1 MNNLPES
8 VELLRIARAA
18 LETELKPLVTGEAR
32 YTLAMVA
39 NAMAIAA
46 REAEIGEARAAE
58 ALARLD
64 SLYGYAP
71 RDLHGAALVAAVAEH
86 ERRLCAHI
94 RAGAFD
100 ADGVERAAVL
110 EHLRESVRARLAIS
124 NPKYVKPPPSNL
136 PPEGEGR

>member
-1 MNNLPES
+1 MNNLPDGPG
-8 VELLRIARAA
+8 LLRIARAA
-18 LETELKPLVTGEAR
+18 LEAEVKPLVTGEAR

-46 REAEIGEARAAE
+46 REAETGEARAGE

-64 SLYGYAP
+64 ALYGYAP
-71 RDLHGAALVAAVAEH
+71 RELHGAALAAAVAEH

-100 ADGVERAAVL
+100 ADSAERAAVL
-110 EHLRESVRARLAIS
+110 EHLRESVKARLAIS
-124 NPKYVKPPPSNL
+124 NPKYLQPPLSNL